1 MSPDALALQS
11 LQQPPIQGSSR
22 CPMKIIAMLCLSA
35 LSLIVTSRANATISD
50 ADAAQL
56 TAKYNCQACHQVD
69 KQLVGPAFRDIA
81 KKYKADAGAVSK
93 LEAKVKNGSS
103 GVWGAIAMPPN
114 NVPAADLQALVEW
127 VISLKTP

>member
-1 MSPDALALQS
+1 
-11 LQQPPIQGSSR
+11 
-22 CPMKIIAMLCLSA
+22 MKIIAMLCLSA

-56 TAKYNCQACHQVD
+56 MAKYNCQACHQVD

-81 KKYKADAGAVSK
+81 IKYKADAGPASK
-93 LEAKVKNGSS
+93 LQAKVKNGSS

-114 NVPAADLQALVEW
+114 NVPGADLQAVVEW
-127 VISLKTP
+127 VMSLRTP